1 MQYLYLND
9 QKSFAVLNNIDIA
22 SLASDMGVSILAI
35 DFDKVEIMKDLG
47 GC

>member
-22 SLASDMGVSILAI
+22 SLASDMGVSIPVI
-35 DFDKVEIMKDLG
+35 DFDSG
-47 GC
+47 NQ